1 MRIVVWFLL
10 ASMPLSASSADLYA
24 QCSTAPTTQGP
35 DSASCGDF
43 FDSASATV
51 NGFNVAADASAGSG
65 GGYTS
70 YATAS
75 FSDGPVITF
84 FGGTGEGFAKPSLTA
99 SGVDSFGS
107 SGVATASLGW
117 CMIHYFE
124 DSCAW
129 NSVQFI
135 FGLPETQNLFLYAGA
150 AAFGELHEDTSADG
164 EASFNGFLGFY
175 DAYGNPLSGVTYEIG
190 SPGQSSPEPGTL
202 LLTAMAGAALLACSR
217 RHGG

>member
-10 ASMPLSASSADLYA
+10 ASMPLSALSIDLYV
-24 QCSTAPTTQGP
+24 QCSTAPMNQGP
-35 DSASCGDF
+35 DYSASCGDS

-51 NGFNVAADASAGSG
+51 NGFSVAAYASGAP
-65 GGYTS
+65 GGYES

-75 FSDGPVITF
+75 FSDDPVITF
-84 FGGTGEGFAKPSLTA
+84 FGGTGEGFTQPSLTT
-99 SGVDSFGS
+99 SVFEGFGS
-107 SGVATASLGW
+107 AGVATASLGQ
-117 CMIHYFE
+117 CMINYFE
-124 DSCAW
+124 HYCGW

-135 FGLPETQNLFLYAGA
+135 FGLPEAQNLFLYAGA
-150 AAFGELHEDTSADG
+150 EAFGELYSGTSANA

-217 RHGG
+217 RHGA